1 MINMKRDPLE
11 IIEEIFNALE
21 KGRPFSINE
30 LSHETGIHNITI
42 RRYIRL
48 IEVVR
53 KEPQIE
59 IIKTKH
65 SIILRIRKLG

>member
-1 MINMKRDPLE
+1 MKRDPLE

-21 KGRPFSINE
+21 KGKPFSINE